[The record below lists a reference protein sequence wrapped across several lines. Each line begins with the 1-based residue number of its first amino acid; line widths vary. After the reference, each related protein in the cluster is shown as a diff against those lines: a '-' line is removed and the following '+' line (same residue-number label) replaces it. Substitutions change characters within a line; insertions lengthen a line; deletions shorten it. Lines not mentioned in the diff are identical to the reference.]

1 MISEFEKIA
10 ALNPDRIITLLKKDK
25 ELFWEIIVSA
35 YLDRKISLGK
45 AAELLGITREELIK
59 EFHKRGIPI
68 RKLSKEDVIAEVK
81 CKKILDRGIFRRD

>member
-35 YLDRKISLGK
+35 YLDKKINLGK

-59 EFHKRGIPI
+59 EFHKRGTPI
-68 RKLSKEDVIAEVK
+68 RKLSKEDVIAEVEALE
-81 CKKILDRGIFRRD
+81 CL

>member
-1 MISEFEKIA
+1 MEELWMISEFEKIA
-10 ALNPDRIITLLKKDK
+10 ALNPDRIIKLLKKDK

-68 RKLSKEDVIAEVK
+68 RKLSKEDVVAEVEVLE
-81 CKKILDRGIFRRD
+81 CL

>member
-35 YLDRKISLGK
+35 YLGK
-45 AAELLGITREELIK
+45 KNQPGKSGRT
-59 EFHKRGIPI
+59 FG
-68 RKLSKEDVIAEVK
+68 DYQ
-81 CKKILDRGIFRRD
+81 RRVN